1 MGLSKWIRQQ
11 IQHHSFESAME
22 SLAEFSKKHQKD
34 IDVSKEDRKPIQ
46 DSEATL
52 EVTCLKDKTYLVKAA
67 SQLSPENPKEGEAK
81 MCVQE
86 LQTPKTITKSSSIPS
101 DIISRKEK
109 NDPVLLEEFTQA
121 MKAEKIVISRS
132 SSPTFNKQTKRAN
145 WSSFNSSGQYLT
157 GDILTATPM
166 FRSSEDCASSCS
178 TLETDK
184 VFKSILPFTDKCES
198 SSVTKNTSC
207 LQSETLIPSI
217 KIDATL
223 LKKNQSKQ
231 LLCCEETLDP
241 DIELSLVSEEAELS
255 TPNRDFE
262 TEAEDESI
270 YFTPELYDPEDTNEK
285 NELVGTD
292 RDNRSANNSDCIL
305 AEDLEMRIMKGA
317 DSVREMKTENC
328 TDTKLNRLMHITE
341 SKIDDIGGNN
351 VKTTHI
357 SELELGK
364 TC

>member
-1 MGLSKWIRQQ
+1 M
-11 IQHHSFESAME
+11 
-22 SLAEFSKKHQKD
+22 
-34 IDVSKEDRKPIQ
+34 ID
-46 DSEATL
+46 
-52 EVTCLKDKTYLVKAA
+52 
-67 SQLSPENPKEGEAK
+67 
-81 MCVQE
+81 
-86 LQTPKTITKSSSIPS
+86 
-101 DIISRKEK
+101 
-109 NDPVLLEEFTQA
+109 DPVLLEESAQA

-132 SSPTFNKQTKRAN
+132 ISPTFNKQTKRAN
-145 WSSFNSSGQYLT
+145 WPSSNSLGEYPT
-157 GDILTATPM
+157 GDILNATPM
-166 FRSSEDCASSCS
+166 FRSSEDCASSSS

-184 VFKSILPFTDKCES
+184 GFKSILPFTDECES

-207 LQSETLIPSI
+207 LQSETFIPSI

-231 LLCCEETLDP
+231 LLGCEEALDP

-270 YFTPELYDPEDTNEK
+270 YFTPELYDPEDTNEEK

-317 DSVREMKTENC
+317 DSVGEMKTENC
-328 TDTKLNRLMHITE
+328 TDTELNRLMHITE
-341 SKIDDIGGNN
+341 NKIDDIGDNN
-351 VKTTHI
+351 VKTTHV
-357 SELELGK
+357 SELELRK
-364 TC
+364 MC